1 MTQRRRTRNDAETHA
16 RGELVLPVQVRLS
29 FGGLGGCSPEF
40 QMTSGELITAGSYSP
55 FPLPQEDA
63 TRMLAASHHYSY
75 SDSKPPTL
83 RLRAGRHSARD
94 PAEAAGGDVRSAP
107 WATTRLAEPAR
118 APEIK
123 ARVPGT

>member
-1 MTQRRRTRNDAETHA
+1 MTLRRRTRNDARTHA
-16 RGELVLPVQVRLS
+16 RGELVLPVHLRLS
-29 FGGLGGCSPEF
+29 SGGLGGCSPEF
-40 QMTSGELITAGSYSP
+40 QMAPGELITAGSYSP

-63 TRMLAASHHYSY
+63 TRMPAASHHYSY
-75 SDSKPPTL
+75 PDSGPPTL

-94 PAEAAGGDVRSAP
+94 PAEAAGSDVRPAP
-107 WATTRLAEPAR
+107 WATTSLAEPAR